1 MLKSLRKRLDVSTTS
16 AVIVG
21 CYLEGMMVYGE
32 QAGIGDEG
40 NWRPATPPPLHLKA
54 ATSTLLP
61 ENSPARVP
69 S

>member
-1 MLKSLRKRLDVSTTS
+1 MLKSLRKRLDASKIP
-16 AVIVG
+16 AVTVG
-21 CYLEGMMVYGE
+21 RHLEGMIVHGE
-32 QAGIGDEG
+32 QAGMVMRATGDLL
-40 NWRPATPPPLHLKA
+40 PPPPLHLKA